1 MAANFGV
8 AKGSMVK
15 GIIRIIGRVL
25 PYAPPTAIVGASLLK
40 LTIFE
45 QQFLMLMLLIW
56 TSVFFLYRAW
66 TPQ

>member
-1 MAANFGV
+1 
-8 AKGSMVK
+8 MVK